1 MKKTLLFVFFLIYS
15 FEASASH
22 CGHDIDRSWHFTSS
36 SYSKNKLT
44 KSQINS
50 GMAKYA
56 RWTFKNKT
64 KKDIIITSIGLWAK
78 DNQTVMAEAK
88 RKIHLKPFGVIY
100 STLYVGDINLEVK
113 GSGFSSCKY
122 GVPSKTTKKKNY
134 NAKKYFKPAIK
145 YEQKPKDN
153 FTLPN
158 LILIIATGLLI
169 YIFVAAKNR
178 YKILNDFSVIKN
190 FANYTII
197 CFEKYSSFKGNASRS
212 EYWYFYLFCFIAGFL
227 TYLIDV
233 WIFHKDPDG
242 VLYINALVT
251 MVTLLPSFAV
261 GARRL
266 HDVGK
271 SGWWQLIAFTV
282 IGLIPLIIWLASKP
296 TKQKKL

>member
-1 MKKTLLFVFFLIYS
+1 MKKILLFVFFLIYS

-78 DNQTVMAEAK
+78 DNQTVMAEVK

-122 GVPSKTTKKKNY
+122 GVPSKTTKKK
-134 NAKKYFKPAIK
+134 IIM
-145 YEQKPKDN
+145 QKS
-153 FTLPN
+153 
-158 LILIIATGLLI
+158 
-169 YIFVAAKNR
+169 
-178 YKILNDFSVIKN
+178 ILNLQLNTNKN
-190 FANYTII
+190 PKI
-197 CFEKYSSFKGNASRS
+197 
-212 EYWYFYLFCFIAGFL
+212 
-227 TYLIDV
+227 
-233 WIFHKDPDG
+233 
-242 VLYINALVT
+242 
-251 MVTLLPSFAV
+251 TLHF
-261 GARRL
+261 
-266 HDVGK
+266 
-271 SGWWQLIAFTV
+271 QT
-282 IGLIPLIIWLASKP
+282 
-296 TKQKKL
+296 